1 MKEKVLVVDV
11 DRLGEL
17 VTRDGLLALPLE
29 YIKKTV
35 ELYGCFVPARKLKE
49 MKAAG
54 R

>member
-29 YIKKTV
+29 YIKKPSSFTDV
-35 ELYGCFVPARKLKE
+35 LSPARKLKE